1 MECWASILGDC
12 SGPISR
18 EHYISNSIFD
28 GEAVTAFGLSWCK
41 SSPVELGLGSATA
54 KVLCRHHNHSLS
66 PFDAEASRLSRFLSE
81 HVQDRPLESAEL
93 RVNGHNLEKWA
104 LKTFVNLGYL
114 GALDPVEHIRIQPDG
129 LIVRHIFENAPLPGG
144 VGLYFIAGGLSN
156 ADFRV
161 GLSWNGIR
169 NLSAGGA
176 IAAMTF
182 TLNEIRFVISAVPGA
197 AEERLREMGAVNGVD
212 YSHSKIAYRP
222 KNIVLRSPTA
232 GEKMVT
238 IDW

>member
-18 EHYISNSIFD
+18 EHYVSDGIFD
-28 GEAVTAFGLSWCK
+28 GESVTAFGLSWCK
-41 SSPVELGLGSATA
+41 TAPIQIGLGSAVA
-54 KVLCRHHNHSLS
+54 KVLCKRHNEALS

-81 HVQDRPLESAEL
+81 HVQELPLEPAEH
-93 RVNGHNLEKWA
+93 RANGHRLEKWA
-104 LKTFVNLGYL
+104 LKTFANLAYI
-114 GALDPVEHIRIQPDG
+114 GALDQVAHTRTQPSDFVVEHIFRD
-129 LIVRHIFENAPLPGG
+129 APLPSG
-144 VGLYFIAGGLSN
+144 VGLYFIAGSLN
-156 ADFRV
+156 NTTFKV

-182 TLNEIRFVISAVPGA
+182 TLNEVRFVVNVVPGS
-197 AEERLREMGAVNGVD
+197 AERRLAKLGVVNGVD
-212 YSHSKIAYRP
+212 YSRTNIAFRP
-222 KNIVLRSPTA
+222 NNIVLRSTTA
-232 GEKMVT
+232 GEKKIA